1 MISILEDDDVELI
14 KRNYFCMYCTCICVL
29 FSGMRVDHANIVE
42 TDIAASNGVIHAI
55 DHIIFP
61 SDLLSQLTSALN

>member
-1 MISILEDDDVELI
+1 MSV
-14 KRNYFCMYCTCICVL
+14 CVA
-29 FSGMRVDHANIVE
+29 GMKVDHANIVE

-61 SDLLSQLTSALN
+61 TDLLDQLTGGVGSSSGSG